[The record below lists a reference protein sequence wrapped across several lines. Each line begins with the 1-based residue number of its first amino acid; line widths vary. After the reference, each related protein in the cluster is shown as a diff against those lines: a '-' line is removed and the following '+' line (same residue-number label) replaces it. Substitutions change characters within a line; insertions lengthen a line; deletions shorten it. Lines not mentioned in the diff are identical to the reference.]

1 MLYHGT
7 SQTAPDLIYG
17 GREGF
22 DMNFSPGGM
31 WGIGNYFAVNASY
44 SDNYSHTTADKTKQM
59 FLARVLVGNTIKCQP
74 DSKLRMPP
82 PINTENPHDLHD
94 SI

>member
-44 SDNYSHTTADKTKQM
+44 SDNYSHTTADKTK
-59 FLARVLVGNTIKCQP
+59 
-74 DSKLRMPP
+74 
-82 PINTENPHDLHD
+82 
-94 SI
+94 